1 MKLDLG
7 FLGIPTYKVH
17 KILRNSQKF
26 LYSNSKEFLE
36 FPGIPRISR
45 SLQVL
50 HHVINQHPMHKV
62 YANLMIDYHLEKA

>member
-17 KILRNSQKF
+17 KILRNSQKS
-26 LYSNSKEFLE
+26 LAIPKNSLE
-36 FPGIPRISR
+36 FPGIPRISK

-50 HHVINQHPMHKV
+50 HHVINQHPIHKV
-62 YANLMIDYHLEKA
+62 YANLMIDYQLEKA

>member
-17 KILRNSQKF
+17 KILRNSQK
-26 LYSNSKEFLE
+26 SQAIPKNSLE

-45 SLQVL
+45 SLQVFL

-62 YANLMIDYHLEKA
+62 YANLMIDYQLEKS